1 MCDVNGGKGIYTWH
15 IFWKVVKFDFK
26 KLQKYKTLMSNIL
39 KISLQFRLFFF
50 CSSNAVCVKIPSMW
64 ELYVTPRD

>member
-1 MCDVNGGKGIYTWH
+1 MCDVNGEKVFTTWH
-15 IFWKVVKFDFK
+15 MFWKVVKFDFK

-50 CSSNAVCVKIPSMW
+50 CSSNAV
-64 ELYVTPRD
+64 